1 MDSLNDYKDV
11 FHIALIGLDILEL
24 EPDKGRVTLRQFH
37 AQVIQIVADTLAMR
51 GFKYVSVLPEGFQVC
66 HDFVIH
72 SDFELLYHKKSL
84 AQDKCYHCGCTQ
96 ETLSKSRKM
105 YQSMKYLS
113 PETGSKSPNK
123 HNETFNLMYFTNLL
137 PSFEQVASVAQSIK
151 LNFFS
156 PLQEDLASASTRNTE
171 KTPVVRM
178 THIDAFPEPKKSLLK
193 KQKSMDCAESMFSW
207 PAAKRIPLSP
217 KKFELKFSAGKSVL
231 SEETK
236 DQYSKLSKSELDESI
251 LNQ

>member
-1 MDSLNDYKDV
+1 M
-11 FHIALIGLDILEL
+11 
-24 EPDKGRVTLRQFH
+24 
-37 AQVIQIVADTLAMR
+37 
-51 GFKYVSVLPEGFQVC
+51 SVLPEGFQVC

-72 SDFELLYHKKSL
+72 SDFELLYHKKSM

-113 PETGSKSPNK
+113 PESESKSPNK
-123 HNETFNLMYFTNLL
+123 HTETFNLMNFTNLL
-137 PSFEQVASVAQSIK
+137 PSFEQVANVAHSIK

-156 PLQEDLASASTRNTE
+156 PLQEEIASENNRNTE

-178 THIDAFPEPKKSLLK
+178 SKGETFPEPSKSYK
-193 KQKSMDCAESMFSW
+193 KQKSVDCAESIFSR
-207 PAAKRIPLSP
+207 PAAKKIPLSP

-236 DQYSKLSKSELDESI
+236 DQYSKSKSLLDESI
-251 LNQ
+251 LSQ